1 MNTLER
7 ICADTRAHVAAMQAR
22 VSLREIE
29 EKIKT
34 APPPRGFL
42 HRLRTVAQTQT
53 PAIIAEFKRAS
64 PSKGLIRPGAEP
76 AEIAKAYAKA
86 GAACLSVLTDTPY
99 FQGSDADFETIRAVC
114 PLPMIRKD
122 FMVDPYQIYESRAL
136 GADCILLILAA
147 LEDGMA
153 RDLFDLAR
161 ALGMDVLAEVHDAQE
176 LERAMSL
183 GADLVGINSRN
194 LKTLRVDLDTAISL
208 ASRLSPDVFRVA
220 ESGIESRTDL
230 LKLRN
235 AGFQGY
241 LIGESLMRAEDVGA
255 ALRMLTDPVQN

>member
-7 ICADTRAHVAAMQAR
+7 ICADKRAHVAATRAR
-22 VSLREIE
+22 ISLREVE
-29 EKIKT
+29 AKIK
-34 APPPRGFL
+34 AMPPPRGFL
-42 HRLRTVAQTQT
+42 RRLRAVAQTRT

-76 AEIAKAYAKA
+76 TDIAKAYAQA

-99 FQGSDADFETIRAVC
+99 FQGSDADFETIRATC
-114 PLPMIRKD
+114 ALPMIRKD
-122 FMVDPYQIYESRAL
+122 FMVDPYQIYESRAM
-136 GADCILLILAA
+136 GADCVLLILAA
-147 LEDGMA
+147 LEDGLA

-161 ALGMDVLAEVHDAQE
+161 TLGMDVLAEVHDAQE
-176 LERAMSL
+176 LERAMDL

-194 LKTLRVDLDTAISL
+194 LKTLQVDLDIAVSL
-208 ASRLSPDVFRVA
+208 AARLSPDVFRVA
-220 ESGIESRTDL
+220 ESGIETRSDL
-230 LKLRN
+230 LKLRH

-255 ALRMLTDPVQN
+255 ALRVLTDPVQN